1 MAAYVIFVATYI
13 VLAAGRFPGLRI
25 DRTGASIVGASLMVA
40 FGVLSFTDALQAV
53 DWPTIVLLLGMM
65 IVVANLRLSGFFRV
79 SSAFVVQRAHGPK
92 SLLAGIVLVTGVFSA
107 FFVNDTMCIVMTPLV
122 LEITLALGRNPV
134 PYLLGVAMSSNAGS
148 VATITGNPQNMM
160 IGSLSHISYRLFI
173 WKLAPVALVSL
184 LLTWVI
190 LVAFYK
196 TEFRGA
202 AFVQADRLRVRVN
215 APLLWKSLFVAV
227 GMVACFFAGWPV
239 AQVAIVAGAMLL
251 VTRRVK
257 PEKVYHEIDWPLL
270 ALFAGLFIVVAAVE
284 RTSLDADLFRVAS
297 QFGLHK
303 VPVLTFFAAFLSNI
317 VSNVP
322 AVLLFRPVMPHLAD
336 PARGWLTLAMATTLA
351 GNFTILGSMANL
363 IVVQRAR
370 REVKI
375 GFWEYFRAGSVLT
388 VLTLVFGAWW
398 L

>member
-1 MAAYVIFVATYI
+1 MAAYIIFVATYI

-92 SLLAGIVLVTGVFSA
+92 SLLAGVVLVTGVFSA

-160 IGSLSHISYRLFI
+160 IGSLSHIPYRLFI

-184 LLTWVI
+184 LLTWII

-202 AFVQADRLRVRVN
+202 AFVQTDPLRVRVN

-270 ALFAGLFIVVAAVE
+270 ALFAGLFVVVAAVE

-297 QFGLHK
+297 RFGLHK

-322 AVLLFRPVMPHLAD
+322 AVLLFRPVMSHLAD

-388 VLTLVFGAWW
+388 VLTLAFGAWW

>member
-1 MAAYVIFVATYI
+1 MAAYIIFVATYI

-92 SLLAGIVLVTGVFSA
+92 SLLAGVVLVTGVFSA

-134 PYLLGVAMSSNAGS
+134 PYLLGVAMSSNVGS

-173 WKLAPVALVSL
+173 WKLAPVGLVSL
-184 LLTWVI
+184 FLTWII

-202 AFVQADRLRVRVN
+202 AFVQTDPLKVRVN

-297 QFGLHK
+297 RFGLHK

-388 VLTLVFGAWW
+388 VLTLAFGAWW